1 MHHTSFSAKSSTAET
16 DDVLPWQDKY
26 RPATLKQVV
35 GQDET
40 LSVLKTFM
48 IHRKFPH
55 LLFHGPPG
63 TGKTSTILALARQ
76 LYGDAGMSQMV
87 LELNASDD
95 RSVHNVQTRIK
106 AFASTRPIF
115 KVPLRE
121 SPYNMFKLV
130 ILDEADTMDHTAQM
144 ALRRI
149 IEDYAAFTRFC
160 IITNNIHRLLPAL
173 ISRCARLRF
182 PPLRP
187 SAIRTLLL
195 QVATTENIQVR
206 PEALEYLSTTS
217 HGDMRQALA
226 VLQECHL
233 NKTSQQAS
241 TSNLPAQGVITVET
255 IREYTHTPLSSD
267 ISVIIEGA
275 KGDNYN
281 RCIISINQIKSETGL
296 ILADLLTA
304 VSARLQHAQAQK
316 KFRVRHW

>member
-1 MHHTSFSAKSSTAET
+1 
-16 DDVLPWQDKY
+16 
-26 RPATLKQVV
+26 
-35 GQDET
+35 
-40 LSVLKTFM
+40 
-48 IHRKFPH
+48 
-55 LLFHGPPG
+55 
-63 TGKTSTILALARQ
+63 
-76 LYGDAGMSQMV
+76 
-87 LELNASDD
+87 
-95 RSVHNVQTRIK
+95 
-106 AFASTRPIF
+106 
-115 KVPLRE
+115 
-121 SPYNMFKLV
+121 MFKLV

-233 NKTSQQAS
+233 NSTFWSDDESTTTISRIKFLMMASETSQQAS

-304 VSARLQHAQAQK
+304 VSARLQHAQVPAPVKITWLDALSEIEANLACGGSEEIQSAALVGAMK
-316 KFRVRHW
+316 KGWSLMEPQGPCSEDS